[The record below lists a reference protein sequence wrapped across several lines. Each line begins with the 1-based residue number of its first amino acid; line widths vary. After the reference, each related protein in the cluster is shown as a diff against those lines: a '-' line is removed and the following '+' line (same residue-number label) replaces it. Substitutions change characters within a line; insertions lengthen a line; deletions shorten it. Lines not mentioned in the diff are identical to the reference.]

1 MRRGLALLLV
11 TAVAAVAAGCS
22 GADAQ
27 EAQQLLEQS
36 NAAFAEVRS
45 ATFTARLRMTG
56 GPQEFD
62 MTMSGGGYAKG
73 RHAGEFYVVATSDTL
88 PFRELTA
95 VSKSGRVSMT
105 VDGTSLG
112 TVPVPQQN
120 DNPIQ
125 LVDLSQ
131 YVKDVTVEHGKLI
144 DGESMAKIS
153 GVIDTAGLAKGSL
166 ANMTGMGESGLDL
179 SKALGDT
186 RIVLYVSES
195 THLPMRGLV
204 DVPIEVAGQK
214 IEMHLD
220 FAYTSYDTRVDF
232 P

>member
-1 MRRGLALLLV
+1 
-11 TAVAAVAAGCS
+11 
-22 GADAQ
+22 
-27 EAQQLLEQS
+27 
-36 NAAFAEVRS
+36 
-45 ATFTARLRMTG
+45 
-56 GPQEFD
+56 
-62 MTMSGGGYAKG
+62 
-73 RHAGEFYVVATSDTL
+73 
-88 PFRELTA
+88 
-95 VSKSGRVSMT
+95 
-105 VDGTSLG
+105 
-112 TVPVPQQN
+112 
-120 DNPIQ
+120 
-125 LVDLSQ
+125 
-131 YVKDVTVEHGKLI
+131 
-144 DGESMAKIS
+144 MAKIS

-166 ANMTGMGESGLDL
+166 ANMTGMGESDLDL

>member
-1 MRRGLALLLV
+1 MRHRLALLFV
-11 TAVAAVAAGCS
+11 TAVAATAGCS

-27 EAQQLLEQS
+27 EAQLLLEQS
-36 NAAFAEVRS
+36 NAAFSQVRS
-45 ATFTARLRMTG
+45 ATFTARLTMTG

-62 MTMSGGGYAKG
+62 MTMTGGGYAKG

-95 VSKSGRVSMT
+95 VSGSGRVSMT

-112 TVPVPQQN
+112 NFPVAQQG

-125 LVDLSQ
+125 LVDIQQ
-131 YVKDVTVEHGKLI
+131 YVKDVTVEHGRLI

-153 GVIDTAGLAKGSL
+153 GVIDAAGLAGGALADVTGAGGS
-166 ANMTGMGESGLDL
+166 GIDL
-179 SKALGDT
+179 SKALGHT
-186 RIVLYVSES
+186 RVVLYVSES

-204 DVPIEVAGQK
+204 DVPIEVAGEK
-214 IEMHLD
+214 IQMHLD
-220 FAYTSYDTRVDF
+220 FAYTSYDTRIDF

>member
-1 MRRGLALLLV
+1 MRHGLAILLV
-11 TAVAAVAAGCS
+11 TAVAAVTTGCS

-27 EAQQLLEQS
+27 EAQLLLEQS
-36 NAAFAEVRS
+36 NVAFSQVRS
-45 ATFTARLRMTG
+45 ATFTVRLTMTG

-62 MTMSGGGYAKG
+62 MTMTGGGYAKG
-73 RHAGEFYVVATSDTL
+73 RHAGEFYIVATSDTL

-95 VSKSGRVSMT
+95 VSRSGRVWMT

-112 TVPVPQQN
+112 NVPVPQESA
-120 DNPIQ
+120 NPIQ
-125 LVDLSQ
+125 LVDIEQ
-131 YVKDVTVEHGKLI
+131 YVKDVTVEHGTLI

-153 GVIDTAGLAKGSL
+153 GVIDTAGLADGALADVTGAGGS
-166 ANMTGMGESGLDL
+166 GIDL

-195 THLPMRGLV
+195 THLPVRGLV
-204 DVPIEVAGQK
+204 DVPIEVAGEK

-220 FAYTSYDTRVDF
+220 FAYTSYDTRIDF

>member
-11 TAVAAVAAGCS
+11 TAVAAAATGCS

-27 EAQQLLEQS
+27 EAQTLLAES
-36 NAAFAEVRS
+36 NAALAQVRS
-45 ATFTARLRMTG
+45 ATFTARLTMTG

-62 MTMSGGGYAKG
+62 MTMTGGGYSKG
-73 RHAGEFYVVATSDTL
+73 RHAGDFYIVATSDTL

-95 VSKSGRVSMT
+95 VTRSGRTSMT
-105 VDGTSLG
+105 LDGTTLG
-112 TVPVPQQN
+112 GVPVPPQRT
-120 DNPIQ
+120 NPIE
-125 LVDLSQ
+125 LVDLQ
-131 YVKDVTVEHGKLI
+131 EYVKDVTVEQGKLI
-144 DGESMAKIS
+144 DGESMAKIA
-153 GVIDTAGLAKGSL
+153 GVIDMAALTKGALAGI
-166 ANMTGMGESGLDL
+166 TGAGDSGIDF

-186 RIVLYVSES
+186 RVVLYLSES

-204 DVPIEVAGQK
+204 DVPIEVARER

-220 FAYTSYDTRVDF
+220 FAYTSYDTKIDF

>member
-1 MRRGLALLLV
+1 MRHGLAILLV
-11 TAVAAVAAGCS
+11 TAVAAVTTGCS

-27 EAQQLLEQS
+27 EAQLLLEQS
-36 NAAFAEVRS
+36 NVAFSQVRS
-45 ATFTARLRMTG
+45 ATFTVRLTMTG

-62 MTMSGGGYAKG
+62 MTMTGGGYAKG
-73 RHAGEFYVVATSDTL
+73 RHAGEFYIVATSDTL

-95 VSKSGRVSMT
+95 VSRSGRVWMT

-112 TVPVPQQN
+112 NVPVPQESA
-120 DNPIQ
+120 NPIQ
-125 LVDLSQ
+125 LVDIEQ
-131 YVKDVTVEHGKLI
+131 YVKDVTVEHGTLI

-153 GVIDTAGLAKGSL
+153 GVIDTAGLADGALADVTGAGGS
-166 ANMTGMGESGLDL
+166 GIDL

-204 DVPIEVAGQK
+204 DLPIEVAGEK

-220 FAYTSYDTRVDF
+220 FAYTSYDTRIDF

>member
-1 MRRGLALLLV
+1 MRRGLAILLV

-22 GADAQ
+22 GADAE
-27 EAQQLLEQS
+27 EAQLLLEQS
-36 NAAFAEVRS
+36 NAAFAQVHS

-56 GPQEFD
+56 GPQEFE

-73 RHAGEFYVVATSDTL
+73 RHAGEFYIVATSDTL

-95 VSKSGRVSMT
+95 DSKSGRVSMT

-112 TVPVPQQN
+112 NVPVPQQS

-125 LVDLSQ
+125 LVDVSQ
-131 YVKDVTVEHGKLI
+131 YVKDVKVEHGKLI
-144 DGESMAKIS
+144 DGVSMVKLS
-153 GVIDTAGLAKGSL
+153 GVIDTAGLAAGSL
-166 ANMTGMGESGLDL
+166 AGITGMGESGVDL

-186 RIVLYVSES
+186 RIVLYISES

-204 DVPIEVAGQK
+204 DVPIEVAGDK

-220 FAYTSYDTRVDF
+220 FAYTSYDTRIEF

>member
-1 MRRGLALLLV
+1 MRHGLAVLLV
-11 TAVAAVAAGCS
+11 TAVAAATAGCS

-27 EAQQLLEQS
+27 EAQLLLEQS
-36 NAAFAEVRS
+36 NAAFAQVRS
-45 ATFTARLRMTG
+45 ATFTARLTMTG
-56 GPQEFD
+56 GPQELD
-62 MTMSGGGYAKG
+62 MTMTGGGYAKG

-95 VSKSGRVSMT
+95 VSRSGRVWMT
-105 VDGTSLG
+105 VDGTWLG
-112 TVPVPQQN
+112 NVPVSQQS

-125 LVDLSQ
+125 LVDIQQ
-131 YVKDVTVEHGKLI
+131 YVKDVTVDHGTLI
-144 DGESMAKIS
+144 DGQSMAKIS
-153 GVIDTAGLAKGSL
+153 GVIDTAGLADGALADLTGAGGS
-166 ANMTGMGESGLDL
+166 GIDL

-204 DVPIEVAGQK
+204 DVPIEVAGEK

-220 FAYTSYDTRVDF
+220 FAYTSYDKRIDF

>member
-1 MRRGLALLLV
+1 MRRGLAILLV
-11 TAVAAVAAGCS
+11 TTVAVVAAGCS

-27 EAQQLLEQS
+27 EAQLLLEQS
-36 NAAFAEVRS
+36 NAAFAQVRS

-56 GPQEFD
+56 RPQEFE

-73 RHAGEFYVVATSDTL
+73 RHAGEFYIVATSDTL

-112 TVPVPQQN
+112 NVPVPQQN

-125 LVDLSQ
+125 LVDVSQ
-131 YVKDVTVEHGKLI
+131 YVEDVKVEHGKLI
-144 DGESMAKIS
+144 DGVSMAKLS
-153 GVIDTAGLAKGSL
+153 GVIDTAGLAAGSL
-166 ANMTGMGESGLDL
+166 ADITGMGESGVDL

-186 RIVLYVSES
+186 RIVLYISES

-204 DVPIEVAGQK
+204 DVPIEVAGEK

-220 FAYTSYDTRVDF
+220 FAYTSYDTRIDF

>member
-1 MRRGLALLLV
+1 MRHGLALLLV
-11 TAVAAVAAGCS
+11 TAVAAVTAGCS

-27 EAQQLLEQS
+27 EAQLLLDQS
-36 NAAFAEVRS
+36 DAAFAQVRS
-45 ATFTARLRMTG
+45 ATFTVRLRMTG

-62 MTMSGGGYAKG
+62 MTISGGGYAKG
-73 RHAGEFYVVATSDTL
+73 RRAGEFFVIATSETL

-95 VSKSGRVSMT
+95 VSRSGRVSMT

-112 TVPVPQQN
+112 DVPVPQHD

-131 YVKDVTVEHGKLI
+131 YVKDVEVEHAKLI
-144 DGESMAKIS
+144 DGQPMVKIS
-153 GVIDTAGLAKGSL
+153 GVIDTAGFAKGAL
-166 ANMTGMGESGLDL
+166 ADVTGAGGSGIDL

-186 RIVLYVSES
+186 RVVLYISES

-204 DVPIEVAGQK
+204 DVPIEVAGEK
-214 IEMHLD
+214 IELHLD
-220 FAYTSYDTRVDF
+220 FAYTSYDTRIDF

>member
-1 MRRGLALLLV
+1 
-11 TAVAAVAAGCS
+11 
-22 GADAQ
+22 
-27 EAQQLLEQS
+27 
-36 NAAFAEVRS
+36 
-45 ATFTARLRMTG
+45 
-56 GPQEFD
+56 
-62 MTMSGGGYAKG
+62 MTMTGGGYAKG
-73 RHAGEFYVVATSDTL
+73 RHAGEFYIVATSDTL

-95 VSKSGRVSMT
+95 VSRSGRVWLT

-112 TVPVPQQN
+112 NVPVPQESG
-120 DNPIQ
+120 NPIQ
-125 LVDLSQ
+125 LVDIEQ
-131 YVKDVTVEHGKLI
+131 YVKDVTVEHGTLI

-153 GVIDTAGLAKGSL
+153 GVIDTAGLADGALADVTGAGGS
-166 ANMTGMGESGLDL
+166 GIDL

-204 DVPIEVAGQK
+204 DLPIEVAGEK

-220 FAYTSYDTRVDF
+220 FAYTSYDTRIDF